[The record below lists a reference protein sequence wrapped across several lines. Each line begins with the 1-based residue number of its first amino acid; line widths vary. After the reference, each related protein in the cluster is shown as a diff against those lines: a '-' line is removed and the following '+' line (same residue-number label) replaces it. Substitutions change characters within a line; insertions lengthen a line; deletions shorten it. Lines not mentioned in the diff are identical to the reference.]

1 MSRKSV
7 VAGIL
12 LSLSVP
18 MIVFFA
24 VVAITNLGN
33 VQGPPED
40 FQYHD
45 SYFVVIHIDPYVY
58 PILAVT
64 TFTVYAAI
72 FWVVRYVKRKNL

>member
-7 VAGIL
+7 VAGIF
-12 LSLSVP
+12 LSLAVP

-24 VVAITNLGN
+24 VVGIANIDDVL
-33 VQGPPED
+33 GPPED

-45 SYFVVIHIDPYVY
+45 SYFVVVHIDPYVY
-58 PILAVT
+58 PVLAVI

-72 FWVVRYVKRKNL
+72 LSVVRYVKRK

>member
-1 MSRKSV
+1 M

-24 VVAITNLGN
+24 IVVIMNLGN
-33 VQGPPED
+33 LQEPQED

-58 PILAVT
+58 PVLAVI

-72 FWVVRYVKRKNL
+72 FWVVRYVKRKSQ

>member
-1 MSRKSV
+1 MSKKSV

-12 LSLSVP
+12 LSMSVP
-18 MIVFFA
+18 MVVFFTI
-24 VVAITNLGN
+24 VAITNLGK
-33 VQGPPED
+33 PED

-58 PILAVT
+58 PVLAVI

>member
-7 VAGIL
+7 VSGIL

-18 MIVFFA
+18 MIVYL
-24 VVAITNLGN
+24 VIVGISNIGDVL
-33 VQGPPED
+33 GPPKD

-58 PILAVT
+58 PVLALI
-64 TFTVYAAI
+64 TFVFYAAI
-72 FWVVRYVKRKNL
+72 FSVVRHVKRK